1 MTTRSIESL
10 FRTIHKEK
18 GNNSERR
25 IRSALELLKDKK
37 KLDGVIHSRGL
48 DIKGVDFE
56 IRKGRKRYKLSVK
69 SSWGGIN
76 AELEKHPE
84 RYRHGD
90 IIFIIPG
97 ESETSEDLS
106 NRIILLIN
114 EFERRMHAS

>member
-84 RYRHGD
+84 SDNIHSRLK
-90 IIFIIPG
+90 IVPIFQ
-97 ESETSEDLS
+97 
-106 NRIILLIN
+106 
-114 EFERRMHAS
+114 H